1 MYILE
6 YVNIQQS
13 NDDVLEKL
21 WSIIWTLTGRVIL
34 NFKLC
39 WWRWFII
46 L

>member
-21 WSIIWTLTGRVIL
+21 WSI
-34 NFKLC
+34 
-39 WWRWFII
+39 
-46 L
+46 